1 MKKALVIHPILSTYT
16 GGELLCL
23 HVCRALLR
31 AGYEVTLFSDTNDP
45 AKAEQV
51 YPGMGQVLA
60 GCSHISSLT
69 SHKSIPGIAIVKD
82 FKEIKRSEALFANIH
97 PDVTFCTQSS
107 LLHVPSRL
115 YHFIYSG
122 AELFQYS
129 TSYSTSSFP
138 RQKLPRGY
146 IGAKRAL
153 NNLVKRILNVELPNP
168 NWYFAISPGVL
179 RRLREKG
186 HRNSSL
192 LPPPCTQFPPMKKK
206 DQIIQVTRLI
216 PEKRVE
222 IFLEAAKRLP
232 KYHFV
237 LMARTK
243 PGLEAYAQ
251 GLQDKMPSN
260 VTLVK
265 STLREAPH
273 LLEESK
279 IFLYTGGEDAM
290 MMTVVEAV
298 SAGCYPIVGK
308 NTGPAETVETL
319 GTGRFFE
326 TVDDLVPTINKVMGQ
341 IADPA
346 EISERAR
353 VFSPE
358 RFEEKIVDIAENGV
372 SSEKDH

>member
-23 HVCRALLR
+23 HVCRALLQ

-45 AKAEQV
+45 AKAELV
-51 YPGMGQVLA
+51 YPGMGQILA
-60 GCSHISSLT
+60 RCSHISSLT
-69 SHKSIPGIAIVKD
+69 SHKSIPGIAIIKD
-82 FKEIKRSEALFANIH
+82 FKEIRRNEALFANSH
-97 PDVTFCTQSS
+97 PEVTFCTQSS

-129 TSYSTSSFP
+129 SGYLPSVFP

-146 IGAKRAL
+146 VGAKRTL
-153 NNLVKRILNVELPNP
+153 NNLVKRIFKVEPPNP

-179 RRLREKG
+179 ERLRGKG
-186 HRNSSL
+186 HWNSSL
-192 LPPPCTQFPPMKKK
+192 LPPPCTQFPPREKR

-222 IFLEAAKRLP
+222 IFLEAARRLP

-237 LMARTK
+237 LIARSK
-243 PGLEAYAQ
+243 PGLEGYARD
-251 GLQDKMPSN
+251 LQDRMPSN

-265 STLREAPH
+265 ASLRQAPH

-279 IFLYTGGEDAM
+279 IYLYTGREEAM
-290 MMTVVEAV
+290 MLTVMEAV
-298 SAGCYPIVGK
+298 SAGCYPIVSR
-308 NTGPAETVETL
+308 NTGPAETVETI
-319 GTGRFFE
+319 GIGGFFE
-326 TVDDLVPTINKVMGQ
+326 TVDDLVPTIDKAMDQ
-341 IADPA
+341 IVNPA

-353 VFSPE
+353 MFSPE
-358 RFEEKIVDIAENGV
+358 RFEEKIADIAENGV
-372 SSEKDH
+372 RSEKDP

>member
-45 AKAEQV
+45 AKVEQV

-60 GCSHISSLT
+60 RCSHISSLT
-69 SHKSIPGIAIVKD
+69 SHKSIPGIVIIKD
-82 FKEIKRSEALFANIH
+82 FREIRKNEVLFAKSN
-97 PDVTFCTQSS
+97 PEVTFCTQSS

-129 TSYSTSSFP
+129 TSYSPSAFP

-146 IGAKRAL
+146 VSAKRKL
-153 NNLVKRILNVELPNP
+153 NDLVKRILKVEPPNP

-179 RRLREKG
+179 ERLIKKG
-186 HRNSSL
+186 HWNSSL
-192 LPPPCTQFPPMKKK
+192 LPPPCTQFPPREKK

-222 IFLEAAKRLP
+222 IFLETAKRLP
-232 KYHFV
+232 EYHFV

-243 PGLEAYAQ
+243 PGLEAYARD
-251 GLQDKMPSN
+251 LEHRIPSN

-265 STLREAPH
+265 TSLRQAPH

-279 IFLYTGGEDAM
+279 IFLYTGKEDAM
-290 MMTVVEAV
+290 MLTVMEAV
-298 SAGCYPIVGK
+298 SAGCYPIVSK
-308 NTGPAETVETL
+308 NTGPAETVETI
-319 GTGRFFE
+319 GIGSFFE
-326 TVDDLVPTINKVMGQ
+326 TVDDLVPTIHKVMGQ
-341 IADPA
+341 IVNPA

-353 VFSPE
+353 MFSPE
-358 RFEEKIVDIAENGV
+358 RFEEKIVDIADNGV
-372 SSEKDH
+372 QSEKDP

>member
-1 MKKALVIHPILSTYT
+1 MKNALVIHPILSTYT

-69 SHKSIPGIAIVKD
+69 SHKSIPGIAVIKD
-82 FKEIKRSEALFANIH
+82 LKEIRRSEALFAESH
-97 PDVTFCTQSS
+97 PEVTFCTQ
-107 LLHVPSRL
+107 
-115 YHFIYSG
+115 
-122 AELFQYS
+122 
-129 TSYSTSSFP
+129 SSFP

-146 IGAKRAL
+146 VGAKRTL
-153 NNLVKRILNVELPNP
+153 NNLVKRILNVEPPNP

-179 RRLREKG
+179 RRLKEKG
-186 HRNSSL
+186 HSNSSL
-192 LPPPCTQFPPMKKK
+192 LPPPCTQFPPMKKR

-232 KYHFV
+232 RYHFV

-251 GLQDKMPSN
+251 DLQDRMPSN

-265 STLREAPH
+265 ASLREAPH

-290 MMTVVEAV
+290 MLTVVEAV
-298 SAGCYPIVGK
+298 SAGCYPIVSK
-308 NTGPAETVETL
+308 NTGPAETVETI
-319 GTGRFFE
+319 GIGSFFE
-326 TVDDLVPTINKVMGQ
+326 TVDDLVPTINKAMGQ
-341 IADPA
+341 TLDPD

-358 RFEEKIVDIAENGV
+358 RFEEKIVDIAEHGV
-372 SSEKDH
+372 RSEKDH

>member
-1 MKKALVIHPILSTYT
+1 MKNALVIHPILSTYT

-23 HVCRALLR
+23 HVCRALLQ

-45 AKAEQV
+45 VKAEQV

-69 SHKSIPGIAIVKD
+69 SHKSIPGIAVIKD
-82 FKEIKRSEALFANIH
+82 FKKIRRSEALFAKIN

-129 TSYSTSSFP
+129 TGYSPSSFP
-138 RQKLPRGY
+138 KQKLPRGY
-146 IGAKRAL
+146 VGAKRTI
-153 NNLVKRILNVELPNP
+153 NNLVKKILNVEPPNP

-179 RRLREKG
+179 KRLRERG
-186 HRNSSL
+186 NWNSSL
-192 LPPPCTQFPPMKKK
+192 LPPPCTQFPPMKKR

-232 KYHFV
+232 KNHFV

-243 PGLEAYAQ
+243 PGLEAYARD
-251 GLQDKMPSN
+251 LLDRMPSN
-260 VTLVK
+260 VTVVK
-265 STLREAPH
+265 APLREAPH

-290 MMTVVEAV
+290 MLTVVEAV

-319 GTGRFFE
+319 GIGSFFE
-326 TVDDLVPTINKVMGQ
+326 TVDDLVPTIQKTMGQ
-341 IADPA
+341 IMNPA

-353 VFSPE
+353 IFSPE
-358 RFEEKIVDIAENGV
+358 RFEEKIVDIAENGLR
-372 SSEKDH
+372 SEKDH

>member
-31 AGYEVTLFSDTNDP
+31 AGYEVTLFSDTSDP

-51 YPGMGQVLA
+51 YPGMGKVLA
-60 GCSHISSLT
+60 DCSHISSLT
-69 SHKSIPGIAIVKD
+69 SHKSIPGIAVIKD
-82 FKEIKRSEALFANIH
+82 FKEIRKSEALFAKSH
-97 PDVTFCTQSS
+97 PEVTFCTQSS

-129 TSYSTSSFP
+129 TGYSPSAFP

-146 IGAKRAL
+146 IGAKRTL
-153 NNLVKRILNVELPNP
+153 NNLVKRILNVEPPNP

-179 RRLREKG
+179 DRLREKG
-186 HRNSSL
+186 HWNSSL
-192 LPPPCTQFPPMKKK
+192 LPPPCAQFPPMEKR
-206 DQIIQVTRLI
+206 DQIIQVTRFI

-222 IFLEAAKRLP
+222 IFLEAARRLP
-232 KYHFV
+232 EYHFV

-243 PGLEAYAQ
+243 PGLEAYAR
-251 GLQDKMPSN
+251 GLQDTTPSN

-265 STLREAPH
+265 ASLREAPH

-279 IFLYTGGEDAM
+279 IFLYTGREDAM
-290 MMTVVEAV
+290 MLTVVEAV
-298 SAGCYPIVGK
+298 SAGCYPIVSK
-308 NTGPAETVETL
+308 STGPAETVETL
-319 GTGRFFE
+319 GIGSFFE
-326 TVDDLVPTINKVMGQ
+326 TVDDLVPTIQKTMGQ
-341 IADPA
+341 IMNPA
-346 EISERAR
+346 EISEKAR
-353 VFSPE
+353 MFSPE

-372 SSEKDH
+372 RSEKDH

>member
-1 MKKALVIHPILSTYT
+1 MKNALVIHPILSTYT

-45 AKAEQV
+45 AKAEHV
-51 YPGMGQVLA
+51 YPGMGHVLA

-69 SHKSIPGIAIVKD
+69 SHKSIPGIAVIKD
-82 FKEIKRSEALFANIH
+82 LKEIRRSEALFAESH
-97 PDVTFCTQSS
+97 PEVTFCTQSS
-107 LLHVPSRL
+107 ILHVPSRL

-129 TSYSTSSFP
+129 TGYSPSSFP
-138 RQKLPRGY
+138 RQKLPHGY
-146 IGAKRAL
+146 IGAKRTL
-153 NNLVKRILNVELPNP
+153 NNLVRRILNVEPPNP

-179 RRLREKG
+179 RRLKEKG
-186 HRNSSL
+186 HSNSSL
-192 LPPPCTQFPPMKKK
+192 LPPPCTQFPPMKKM

-222 IFLEAAKRLP
+222 IFLEVAKRLP

-243 PGLEAYAQ
+243 PGLEAYARD
-251 GLQDKMPSN
+251 LLDRMPSN
-260 VTLVK
+260 VTVVK
-265 STLREAPH
+265 ASLREAPH

-290 MMTVVEAV
+290 MLTVVEAV

-319 GTGRFFE
+319 GIGGFFE
-326 TVDDLVPTINKVMGQ
+326 TVDDLVQTITKAMDQTVN
-341 IADPA
+341 PA
-346 EISERAR
+346 EISERDR
-353 VFSPE
+353 LFIPG
-358 RFEEKIVDIAENGV
+358 RFEKKIVEIAENGV
-372 SSEKDH
+372 QSEKDH

>member
-23 HVCRALLR
+23 HVCRSLLR

-60 GCSHISSLT
+60 RCSYISSLT
-69 SHKSIPGIAIVKD
+69 SHKSIPGIAVIKD
-82 FKEIKRSEALFANIH
+82 LKGIRKSEALFAKTK
-97 PDVTFCTQSS
+97 PEVTFCTQSS
-107 LLHVPSRL
+107 VLHVPSRL

-129 TSYSTSSFP
+129 TAYSSSAFP
-138 RQKLPRGY
+138 RQKLPHGY
-146 IGAKRAL
+146 VRAKRTL
-153 NNLVKRILNVELPNP
+153 NNLVKRILKVEPPNP
-168 NWYFAISPGVL
+168 DWYFAISPGVL
-179 RRLREKG
+179 ERLRDKG
-186 HRNSSL
+186 RWNSSL
-192 LPPPCTQFPPMKKK
+192 LHPPCAQFPPREKKN
-206 DQIIQVTRLI
+206 QIIQVTRLI
-216 PEKRVE
+216 PEKRAE
-222 IFLEAAKRLP
+222 IFLEAARRLP

-251 GLQDKMPSN
+251 NLQNRMPSN

-265 STLREAPH
+265 SSLREAPH

-279 IFLYTGGEDAM
+279 IFLYTGREDAM
-290 MMTVVEAV
+290 MLTVVEAV
-298 SAGCYPIVGK
+298 SAGCYPIVSK
-308 NTGPAETVETL
+308 NTGPAETVETI
-319 GTGRFFE
+319 GIGSFFE
-326 TVDDLVPTINKVMGQ
+326 TVDDLVPTIQKIMSQTMNPV
-341 IADPA
+341 

-353 VFSPE
+353 MFSPE
-358 RFEEKIVDIAENGV
+358 RFEDKIAEIAENGV
-372 SSEKDH
+372 QSERVP